1 MHREIILV
9 VFILIKTSSTLRE
22 KDMPSHQQPN
32 RLHRFCKGI
41 IAKDS
46 SIRFAGIANQMGNLI
61 EAAYREGLQPLM
73 DRQETEHYTIQTVLR
88 ASTRET
94 FESKIG
100 KQRYAIAV
108 YEKLIRATVP
118 IILIGHQDVKDEKQK
133 KQQQQQQKEQDFK
146 WFYLLVSFD
155 SGSDVI
161 SIVENKILPL
171 IEEFRNDSL
180 VP

>member
-1 MHREIILV
+1 
-9 VFILIKTSSTLRE
+9 
-22 KDMPSHQQPN
+22 MPSGQHTN
-32 RLHRFCKGI
+32 RLDRLCKGV

-61 EAAYREGLQPLM
+61 ETAYREGLQPLM

-94 FESKIG
+94 FENKIG

-118 IILIGHQDVKDEKQK
+118 IVITDHRDNKDEKRK
-133 KQQQQQQKEQDFK
+133 KQQEKQDSK
-146 WFYLLVSFD
+146 WLYLLVSFD
-155 SGSDVI
+155 LSSDVI

-171 IEEFRNDSL
+171 IKQFQRDSL
-180 VP
+180 VA

>member
-1 MHREIILV
+1 
-9 VFILIKTSSTLRE
+9 
-22 KDMPSHQQPN
+22 MPSDQQPN
-32 RLHRFCKGI
+32 RLQRLCKGVI
-41 IAKDS
+41 TKDS

-94 FESKIG
+94 FENKIG

-118 IILIGHQDVKDEKQK
+118 IVIMVRHQYNKDTNQK
-133 KQQQQQQKEQDFK
+133 KQQQEKQEFK
-146 WFYLLVSFD
+146 WFYLLISFD
-155 SGSDVI
+155 LGSDVI
-161 SIVENKILPL
+161 SIIEDKILPL
-171 IEEFRNDSL
+171 IEQFQRDSL
-180 VP
+180 VT

>member
-1 MHREIILV
+1 
-9 VFILIKTSSTLRE
+9 
-22 KDMPSHQQPN
+22 MPSGQQPN
-32 RLHRFCKGI
+32 RLHRLCKGV

-94 FESKIG
+94 FENKIG

-118 IILIGHQDVKDEKQK
+118 IVIMVRQQYDKDKNQK
-133 KQQQQQQKEQDFK
+133 KQQQQQEKQEFK
-146 WFYLLVSFD
+146 WFYLLISFD
-155 SGSDVI
+155 LGSDVI
-161 SIVENKILPL
+161 SIIEDKILPL
-171 IEEFRNDSL
+171 IKQFQRDSL
-180 VP
+180 VA

>member
-1 MHREIILV
+1 
-9 VFILIKTSSTLRE
+9 
-22 KDMPSHQQPN
+22 MPSHQQPN
-32 RLHRFCKGI
+32 RLHRFCEDV

-61 EAAYREGLQPLM
+61 EADYREGLHPLM

-94 FESKIG
+94 FENKLG

-118 IILIGHQDVKDEKQK
+118 IVIIGHHDDKDEKQK
-133 KQQQQQQKEQDFK
+133 KRQEKQDK
-146 WFYLLVSFD
+146 Q
-155 SGSDVI
+155 
-161 SIVENKILPL
+161 
-171 IEEFRNDSL
+171 
-180 VP
+180 

>member
-1 MHREIILV
+1 M
-9 VFILIKTSSTLRE
+9 VFILIKTCNTERI
-22 KDMPSHQQPN
+22 DMPSDQQPN
-32 RLHRFCKGI
+32 RLQRLCKGV

-61 EAAYREGLQPLM
+61 EAAYRESLQPLM

-94 FESKIG
+94 FENKIG

-118 IILIGHQDVKDEKQK
+118 IVMIGHQDDKDEKQK
-133 KQQQQQQKEQDFK
+133 KQQEKQDFK

-155 SGSDVI
+155 LGSDVI
-161 SIVENKILPL
+161 SVVEDKILPL
-171 IEEFRNDSL
+171 IEQFQRDSL
-180 VP
+180 VA

>member
-1 MHREIILV
+1 
-9 VFILIKTSSTLRE
+9 
-22 KDMPSHQQPN
+22 MPSDQDTN
-32 RLHRFCKGI
+32 RLHSLCKGV

-61 EAAYREGLQPLM
+61 EAAYRESLQPLM

-94 FESKIG
+94 FENKIG

-118 IILIGHQDVKDEKQK
+118 IVITDHQDNKDEKRK
-133 KQQQQQQKEQDFK
+133 KQQEKQDSK
-146 WFYLLVSFD
+146 WLYLLVSFD
-155 SGSDVI
+155 LSSDVM

-171 IEEFRNDSL
+171 IKQFQRDSL
-180 VP
+180 VA

>member
-1 MHREIILV
+1 
-9 VFILIKTSSTLRE
+9 
-22 KDMPSHQQPN
+22 MPSDQHTN
-32 RLHRFCKGI
+32 RLHRLCKGV

-61 EAAYREGLQPLM
+61 EADYREGLQPLM

-94 FESKIG
+94 FENKLG

-118 IILIGHQDVKDEKQK
+118 IVIIGYQDNKDEKQK
-133 KQQQQQQKEQDFK
+133 KQQQEKHDFK

-155 SGSDVI
+155 LGSDVI
-161 SIVENKILPL
+161 SIVEDKILPL
-171 IEEFRNDSL
+171 IEQFQRDSL
-180 VP
+180 VA

>member
-1 MHREIILV
+1 
-9 VFILIKTSSTLRE
+9 
-22 KDMPSHQQPN
+22 MPFDQQPN
-32 RLHRFCKGI
+32 RLHRLCKDV

-61 EAAYREGLQPLM
+61 EAAYRESLQPLM

-94 FESKIG
+94 FKSKIG

-118 IILIGHQDVKDEKQK
+118 IVIIGHQDDKDEKQK
-133 KQQQQQQKEQDFK
+133 KQQQEKKQDFK

-155 SGSDVI
+155 LGSDVI
-161 SIVENKILPL
+161 SIVEDKILPL
-171 IEEFRNDSL
+171 IEQFQRDSL
-180 VP
+180 VA